1 MKDPRTF
8 LLVCVRDRESERAVT
23 RPAVPPFL
31 KSDFFR
37 YLLCNIHLNLEEK
50 FSLIFFVLSHPLH
63 PPNLARC
70 SLLATVHNSFLVGCC
85 QSYKHFARH
94 TKGLL
99 ELILNILEYS
109 ESSCCLIQL
118 DLVCLSKAACIFLS
132 ELKTCGLL
140 LQRDCTL
147 FPAS

>member
-1 MKDPRTF
+1 MTQRERG
-8 LLVCVRDRESERAVT
+8 LLQGLLCLLSQ
-23 RPAVPPFL
+23 
-31 KSDFFR
+31 KSDFFC
-37 YLLCNIHLNLEEK
+37 YLLCHTHLNLEEK
-50 FSLIFFVLSHPLH
+50 FSLIFFIPSHPPH
-63 PPNLARC
+63 PLRSAGC
-70 SLLATVHNSFLVGCC
+70 SLLATVHNSFLVGCF

-109 ESSCCLIQL
+109 ESSHCLIQL
-118 DLVCLSKAACIFLS
+118 DLVCVGKEACIFLS
-132 ELKTCGLL
+132 ELKTCGLQ